1 VEAALTDGE
10 DEASEASDSE
20 FGLSDRQ
27 LEGFW
32 QQFSGGTFEVA
43 LDDEDAD
50 DALDAARNRT
60 GEQVYSEYGLSD
72 DQFGSFGRLC
82 NPNEDPLRRQKAQM
96 DPLRSKDLNPLQSK
110 DLLGQKPRLD
120 PLQSKDP
127 LGYLLQQ
134 RKSLNELPP
143 QELPRPP
150 PVTTS
155 PARKPHRQPREAS
168 ARKFKRALMIS
179 SRQMGTVT
187 WYLFRI
193 YDRGEE
199 RFYMKRYSDFR
210 ALHAELEAARQMRRQ
225 PLPELPEAGIFGIRN
240 ILDSDFLMRR
250 REALER
256 YVDALFVNGTSVS
269 DDPLLEALFGRSA
282 PGRIRRNSDL
292 LDSKPL

>member
-10 DEASEASDSE
+10 DEVSEASDSE

-32 QQFSGGTFEVA
+32 QQLSGGTFEVA

-50 DALDAARNRT
+50 DDAARNPT
-60 GEQVYSEYGLSD
+60 GEQLHSEYGLSD
-72 DQFGSFGRLC
+72 AQFRSFGRLC
-82 NPNEDPLRRQKAQM
+82 NANEDPLRRQKAQL
-96 DPLRSKDLNPLQSK
+96 DPLRSK

-134 RKSLNELPP
+134 RKSLNESPP

-150 PVTTS
+150 PVTTP
-155 PARKPHRQPREAS
+155 PARKPHRQPREAN

-199 RFYMKRYSDFR
+199 RFYMKRYSDFK
-210 ALHAELEAARQMRRQ
+210 ALHAELEAARPLRRQ

-240 ILDSDFLMRR
+240 MLDADFLIRR
-250 REALER
+250 KEALER
-256 YVDALFVNGTSVS
+256 YVDVLLIDGTSVS
-269 DDPLLEALFGRSA
+269 DDPLLDAFFGRSA

-292 LDSKPL
+292 LDPKLP